1 MAFKRDALLFDLD
14 GTLVDSLP
22 DLALAMNQV
31 LAEEGRAPLA
41 LAEVR
46 LMVGDGVPKL
56 VARGLTAAGL
66 PVEALLERAVAHFLD
81 LYEGG
86 PAAHTTIYPDVPEV
100 LEALRVQ
107 GYRLAVCTNKPVD
120 AANHVLRALGLAP
133 LLDAVIGGGST
144 PALKPDPQPFL
155 AALAA
160 LGAPL
165 ERGIMI
171 GDSPADIEGA
181 RRTGLPA
188 IAVTWG
194 YTRLKPEELGADH
207 LIERFADL
215 PAALLNY

>member
-22 DLALAMNQV
+22 DLALAMNAI
-31 LAEEGRAPLA
+31 LAEQGKAPLA

-56 VARGLTAAGL
+56 VARGLAAAGL
-66 PVEALLERAVAHFLD
+66 AVAPLLERAVLRFLD
-81 LYEGG
+81 LYEGR

-100 LEALRVQ
+100 LAALRVQ
-107 GYRLAVCTNKPVD
+107 GYRLAVCTNKPVE
-120 AANHVLRALGLAP
+120 AANQVLKALGLAP

-160 LGAPL
+160 LGAGP

-171 GDSPADIEGA
+171 GDSQADIEGA
-181 RRTGLPA
+181 KRAGLPA
-188 IAVTWG
+188 IAVAWG
-194 YTRLKPEELGADH
+194 YARVRPDALGADF

-215 PAALLNY
+215 PAALLKY